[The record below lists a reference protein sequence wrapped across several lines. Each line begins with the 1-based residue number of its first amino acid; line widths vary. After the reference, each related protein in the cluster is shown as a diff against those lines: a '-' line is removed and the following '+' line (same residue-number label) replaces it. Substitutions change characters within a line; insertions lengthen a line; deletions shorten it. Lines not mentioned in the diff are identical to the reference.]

1 MKRLN
6 TAAISLL
13 FVLILAKAAIS
24 ATYYVSPSG
33 SDGNA
38 GSVSAPFATLG
49 KAAGL
54 VNPGDTVIAAPGTY
68 YENDYGR
75 GQVGLYVRR
84 GGNSASP
91 VVFQSAGTGMAI
103 IDGNNAVQIG
113 VYVSAP
119 YVQIQGFR
127 VRNFTFQ
134 GIDVCGSYAT
144 ITGNIVS
151 NNGNSTMVSP
161 AYGHDGIYTDR
172 SVTNCMIS
180 GNVVYANGRLSL
192 AATAAGGAL
201 DQGIYL
207 CSPNSTVQNNL
218 IYGNQA
224 WGIQIAGYVSLDNI
238 LVQNNMIATQ
248 QNAGGIILWQG
259 GAQGCVI
266 QNNTVINTVGYG
278 LNFYNDGGGHI
289 VQNNMFYGNALGG
302 INPLMSAQYTGSNNL
317 VAP

>member
-6 TAAISLL
+6 TAAISVL
-13 FVLILAKAAIS
+13 FVLFFANAGIS

-33 SDGNA
+33 SDSNA
-38 GSVSAPFATLG
+38 GSSSAPFATIG
-49 KAAGL
+49 KAASV

-68 YENDYGR
+68 YENDHGQ

-91 VVFQSAGTGMAI
+91 VLFQSASPGMAI

-127 VRNFTFQ
+127 VRNFTLE
-134 GIDVCGSYAT
+134 GIDVYGSYAT
-144 ITGNIVS
+144 ITGNIVN
-151 NNGNSTMVSP
+151 NNGASTTISP
-161 AYGHDGIYTDR
+161 TYGHDGIFTGS
-172 SVTNCMIS
+172 SVTNCMIN
-180 GNVVYANGRLSL
+180 GNIVYGNGRLSL
-192 AATAAGGAL
+192 APSAQGGQL

-224 WGIQIAGYVSLDNI
+224 WGIQIAGYVSLDSI
-238 LVQNNMIATQ
+238 LVQNNTIVAE
-248 QNAGGIILWQG
+248 QNCGGIVLWQA

-266 QNNTVINTVGYG
+266 QNNTVINTAGYG
-278 LNFYNDGGGHI
+278 LNFYEDGGGHI

-302 INPLMSAQYTGSNNL
+302 INPSMSGQYTGSNNL